1 MIGVFDSGHG
11 GLTVLAALIRDLPDE
26 RFLYLGDNAFAP
38 YGMRSTEEIY
48 QLTRR
53 RVAELFERGCD
64 LVIIACNTASA
75 VALRRLQTEWL
86 PSVAPEKRILGV
98 FVPAIEAL
106 TERDWYVT
114 GASPYLPPRPPRAVG
129 VFATRRTVES
139 KAFVIETKRRAP
151 EVHIVQQP
159 CPRLVEAIEEGLGD
173 DLLTRGVARYVE
185 QLLAKAGR
193 TVLDLVVLGCT
204 HYPLVEQDFRA
215 ALPRGTR
222 IMNQADVAAA
232 ALARYLER
240 HPEFRRRDDEAPGL
254 ALLTSGDPEVV
265 SEQASRFFGAAAMF
279 EHLSGPTPT
288 PEAISSPDEESTPG
302 SDPRRGDDP
311 AAPSEPIEEREAT

>member
-11 GLTVLAALIRDLPDE
+11 GLTVLAALTRALPDE

-38 YGMRSTEEIY
+38 YGMRSAEEIF

-53 RVAELFERGCD
+53 RVAKLFERGCD
-64 LVIIACNTASA
+64 LVVIACNTASA
-75 VALRRLQTEWL
+75 VALRRLQSDWL
-86 PSVAPEKRILGV
+86 PTVAPRKRILGV

-114 GASPYLPPRPPRAVG
+114 GETPYLPPRPPRAVG

-139 KAFVIETKRRAP
+139 KAFVVETKRRAP
-151 EVHIVQQP
+151 EIQVIQQP
-159 CPRLVEAIEEGLGD
+159 CPRLVEAIEEGLGA

-204 HYPLVEQDFRA
+204 HYPLVESDFRA
-215 ALPRGTR
+215 ALPPGTR
-222 IMNQADVAAA
+222 IMNQADVAAS
-232 ALARYLER
+232 ALSRYLDR
-240 HPEFRRRDDEAPGL
+240 HSEFARREDEAPGVTF
-254 ALLTSGDPEVV
+254 LTSGDPASV
-265 SEQASRFFGAAAMF
+265 SEHATRFFGTSAVF
-279 EHLSGPTPT
+279 EHLSGPASAREPT
-288 PEAISSPDEESTPG
+288 LLQSE
-302 SDPRRGDDP
+302 SDPTLDTDVETAP
-311 AAPSEPIEEREAT
+311 DAPSEAIEKREAP